1 MALMSGKVYSNTG
14 APSNADG
21 VDGDIYLRLDGMKTT
36 YRKESGA
43 WVAIGSTLGAIPEI
57 ISGVGAP
64 SNALGADE
72 QYYRDTSNQNI
83 YYKQGSMWNLVGNLA
98 GATFALLLDQAGIGK
113 NLGTAPNRIDSGSLN
128 AVTTVGEYYY
138 TNAVTDTPTPY
149 GLMKVWR
156 ENSIAIYQLVQASG
170 NAGKLYNRYTT
181 DGGATWGPWVEY
193 ANVGGNAGQRFKVA
207 AAVDPD
213 DAVRLE
219 QMSGA
224 DILFGPNH
232 SVFTGPANS
241 FSVPAKKTI
250 RVILIGGGGG
260 GGAGGMTYQGNNYGD
275 AGEDGQPTL
284 IYPTGNS
291 SAFYVKANGGLGGGE
306 ASGGNGSAYA
316 LGSSPDGREV
326 EINKLYD
333 VVILSYQKGLQGNF
347 DANSPVINHPTVKNL
362 SLTASGQGKA
372 GTHDG
377 YYAIG
382 GGGSG
387 GSFVEA
393 LIMNRVN
400 TPLNLTIDCGAGGAG
415 GVGLNQDNVPINGEA
430 GNNGVC
436 VIFY

>member
-14 APSNADG
+14 APSNANG

-43 WVAIGSTLGAIPEI
+43 WVAVGSTLGAIPEI

-64 SNALGADE
+64 SNALGVDE

-83 YYKQGSMWNLVGNLA
+83 YYKQGSTWNLVGNLT
-98 GATFALLLDQAGIGK
+98 GATFAALLDQAGIGK
-113 NLGTAPNRIDSGSLN
+113 DLATVPNLINSGSLN
-128 AVTTVGEYYY
+128 AITTIGEYFY
-138 TNAVTDTPTPY
+138 TSTATDKPSTY

-156 ENSIAIYQLVQASG
+156 ESPTYIYQLVQASG
-170 NAGKLYNRYTT
+170 YEGKLYNRYSA

-219 QMSGA
+219 QMTGTG
-224 DILFGPNH
+224 DLFGSNH
-232 SVFTGPANS
+232 SILTGTANS

-260 GGAGGMTYQGNNYGD
+260 GGAGGGGGSGYGD
-275 AGEDGQPTL
+275 AGEDGQPTV
-284 IYPTGNS
+284 IYPTGDAA
-291 SAFYVKANGGLGGGE
+291 AFYVKALGGLGGG
-306 ASGGNGSAYA
+306 GAYGA
-316 LGSSPDGREV
+316 GATGSSPDGREV
-326 EINKLYD
+326 EINNLYD
-333 VVILSYQKGLQGNF
+333 VVILSYQKGLKGNF
-347 DANSPVINHPTVKNL
+347 DANSPVINHPTVKKL
-362 SLTASGQGKA
+362 SLTTSGQGKA
-372 GTHDG
+372 GEYDG
-377 YYAIG
+377 VAAVG

-393 LIMNRVN
+393 LILNRAN
-400 TPLNLTIDCGAGGAG
+400 TPLNLTIDCGAGGSG
-415 GVGLNQDNVPINGEA
+415 GVGLNQNDIVITAEA
-430 GNNGVC
+430 GNSGVC